1 MLKSFTPLVAE
12 SEKDLIELENAQRA
26 RLGQLFARGDAVL
39 FTGAGFSRTA
49 KSPDGQLVAGVEDLR
64 EALWPLAFGD
74 APLDANSTLGDT
86 YAVAVRQARN
96 ATRDVLERRLRVHP
110 DSLPDAYRVWFSM
123 PWLRAWTLNIDDLE
137 SAVSR
142 RFRFERRIVSHSA
155 LSDPLP
161 LFGGDLL
168 VVHLNG
174 DLDDFPECTFSQRQ
188 YGERTATPDPWYSH
202 LVSDIMARPVIFVG
216 TQLDEPSLWQHMAM
230 RGRRGSGGRER
241 RPGSFLISPSLP
253 VAREAMLEDF
263 NIQWIRGTAEDFAT
277 DVLADFVEE
286 AARGVELLRQRA
298 ERVGGP
304 PPVQRVT
311 DLMTKPHPGNP
322 AEFLLGEEP
331 SWADLAEGYA
341 VVRDFESALR
351 DEIAERGAGQIV
363 TITGT
368 AGSGKSVTLM
378 RLALGFQADGK
389 EVVWIDTNQEL
400 PLWQVREAVR
410 QAKADVVAIDNVD
423 SLGEATPRFLKE
435 LLQGQEGLVILGASR
450 STRYVQLRMQE
461 SLADVNAHQFTVPHL
476 EDADIELLI
485 GALDRAKRLGRLR
498 GLSHEERVIMFRKSA
513 GRQLLVAMV
522 EATSGERF
530 DEKVARECSELTA
543 GTALVY
549 SIVSLATNL
558 REYVTKDELL
568 IALGSATN
576 MELNDIEQLLQ
587 QRLLVEQ
594 SGQIRVR
601 HRYIADRAVDYF
613 HHERQLGEPLRGL
626 MFAMASK
633 VNAESGRHSRPK
645 RFLVKVL
652 NHDLWLRLADVATAR
667 AAYQDVQTSLSW
679 DSHFWLQRGSL
690 EVEVGDLHHAENF
703 LDQARG
709 LARDDPFVE
718 TEWAYM
724 NFKRAAQD
732 ASAPGS
738 DERAEEAIEALED
751 AISRRGRSDPYPFHV
766 LGSQGLSWIRRAPMP
781 RERRIQLLAHFRE
794 LLRQGVRWH
803 PYREELRGL
812 YKDVDGA
819 YLSMSVVEERDS

>member
-1 MLKSFTPLVAE
+1 MLRCSAPYISE
-12 SEKDLIELENAQRA
+12 SGHELLELEKAQRA
-26 RLGQLFARGDAVL
+26 RLGELFARGDAVL
-39 FTGAGFSRTA
+39 FTGAGFSRSA
-49 KSPDGQLVAGVEDLR
+49 KTPDGQPVASVEDLR
-64 EALWPLAFGD
+64 EALWPLAFDG

-86 YAVAVRQARN
+86 YAVAVRVARK
-96 ATRDVLERRLRVHP
+96 ATRAVLESRLRIHP
-110 DSLPDAYRVWFSM
+110 DSLPDIYRIWFSM
-123 PWLRAWTLNIDDLE
+123 PWLRIWTLNIDDLE

-142 RFRFERRIVSHSA
+142 RFGLERRIASHSA

-161 LFGGDLL
+161 QFGGDLL

-174 DLDDFPECTFSQRQ
+174 DLDDFPDFTFSQRQ
-188 YGERTATPDPWYSH
+188 YGERTANPDPWYSH
-202 LVSDIMARPVIFVG
+202 LVSDIIARPVIYVG
-216 TQLDEPSLWQHMAM
+216 TQLDEPSLWQHMAL

-241 RPGSFLISPSLP
+241 RPGSFLISPNLP
-253 VAREAMLEDF
+253 VARAAMLKEF
-263 NIQWIRGTAEDFAT
+263 NIQWIQSDAEEFAT
-277 DVLADFVEE
+277 EVLADFVEE
-286 AARGVELLRQRA
+286 AARGIELLRQRA

-311 DLMTKPHPGNP
+311 DLATEPHPGNP

-331 SWADLAEGYA
+331 SWADLTQGYA
-341 VVRDFESALR
+341 VLRDFESALKE
-351 DEIAERGAGQIV
+351 EIAGRGPGQIV

-368 AGSGKSVTLM
+368 AGSGKSVALM
-378 RLALGFQADGK
+378 RLALSFQADGK

-410 QAKADVVAIDNVD
+410 QANADVVAIDNVD
-423 SLGEATPRFLKE
+423 SLGEVTPRFLKE
-435 LLQGQEGLVILGASR
+435 LLQSQEELIILGASR
-450 STRYVQLRMQE
+450 STRYVQLRLQE
-461 SLADVNAHQFTVPHL
+461 SLGEVEAHQFTVPHL

-485 GALDRAKRLGRLR
+485 DALDRAKRLGRLR
-498 GLSHEERVIMFRKSA
+498 GLSHEARVNMFRKSA

-530 DEKVARECSELTA
+530 DEKIARECRELTP

-549 SIVSLATNL
+549 SIVSMATNL
-558 REYVTKDELL
+558 KEYVTKDELL
-568 IALGSATN
+568 IAIGSATN
-576 MELNDIEQLLQ
+576 VELNDIEQLLQ

-594 SGQIRVR
+594 SGEIRVR

-613 HHERQLGEPLRGL
+613 HAEGQVGEALRGL

-633 VNAESGRHSRPK
+633 ARPESGRHSRDK
-645 RFLVKVL
+645 RFLIKVL
-652 NHDLWLRLADVATAR
+652 NHDLWLKLGDVGTAR
-667 AAYQDVQTSLSW
+667 AAYEDVQTSLSW
-679 DSHFWLQRGSL
+679 DHHFWLQRGSL
-690 EVEVGDLHHAENF
+690 EVEVGDLHRAENF

-724 NFKRAAQD
+724 NFKRAAKD

-738 DERAEEAIEALED
+738 DERAAEAIEVLED

-766 LGSQGLSWIRRAPMP
+766 LASQGLSWVRRAPMP
-781 RERRIQLLAHFRE
+781 RERRIELLAHIRE

-803 PYREELRGL
+803 PYREELKGL
-812 YKDVDGA
+812 YKDVDEA
-819 YLSMSVVEERDS
+819 YLSMAIVEERES